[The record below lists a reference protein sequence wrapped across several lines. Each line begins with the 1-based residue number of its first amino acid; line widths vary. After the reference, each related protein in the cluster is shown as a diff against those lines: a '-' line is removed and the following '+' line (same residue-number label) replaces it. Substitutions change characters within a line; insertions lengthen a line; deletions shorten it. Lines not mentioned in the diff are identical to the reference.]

1 MIRIKSINQYEACMH
16 HLATCSCKRVQ
27 AKCSLCESVELAAV
41 IFENRL
47 DDFERMAKL
56 LQMFQAKVP

>member
-41 IFENRL
+41 IFENR
-47 DDFERMAKL
+47 FKWKR
-56 LQMFQAKVP
+56 VP